1 MYEEDNTPMAW
12 DYKPPDKCGKE
23 KVKLFQIQKPYYGP
37 RINSAILAMPIRYP
51 DFKKVR
57 GLAAIAKPLP
67 REWSW
72 RKIGTNRIEKGGLRD
87 QGKCGGCWAFSLA
100 TALGDRY
107 ALKYNIENPHLS
119 AAWII
124 SNAKP
129 PNVPSNLECQTGGNT
144 YQGSKWLEDNGAK
157 LEICWPYS
165 IIRDHNYVS
174 PNNLS
179 TLPDNCCFNCCSNK
193 VSSNFI
199 FKVQKNS
206 TKYIADLLSTNS
218 NNQIENETINV
229 ESTIRAIQREIMN
242 NGPVVTSFNV
252 YADFMEY
259 WKNDAASGKV
269 YIRNSDEPNGGHA
282 VVITGWGEKE
292 GIKYWE
298 IRNSWGLTG
307 DKGYCKIA
315 MSTSTPKEKWVQVDI
330 PYYNGQIWYG
340 GVVAFLPGELEN
352 KEFFKPGISYEE
364 EKKMEKQQL
373 LDKKLE
379 TLAKDKR
386 NRDLQNITKLSAAS
400 TTSNDQPFT
409 KSILFYV
416 IIGLSVLLIIIIVI
430 KLINNKKPTNDSSL
444 YIGEPGRY
452 YYDFSLKPF

>member
-1 MYEEDNTPMAW
+1 MYEEDNSPIAW

-23 KVKLFQIQKPYYGP
+23 KVKLFAPQKPYYGP

-57 GLAAIAKPLP
+57 GLAEIAKPIP

-72 RKIGTNRIEKGGLRD
+72 RKIGTNRIEKGGIRD

-100 TALGDRY
+100 SCLGDRY
-107 ALKYNIENPHLS
+107 ALKYNIAAPYLS
-119 AAWII
+119 AAWVI

-129 PNVPSNLECQTGGNT
+129 PNIPSNLECQTGGNT
-144 YQGSKWLEDNGAK
+144 YTGSKWLERYGAK

-179 TLPDNCCFNCCSNK
+179 NLPENCCYNCCSDK
-193 VSSNFI
+193 VTSGFI
-199 FKVQKNS
+199 FKVQENS
-206 TKYIADLLSTNS
+206 TKYIADLLATDSV
-218 NNQIENETINV
+218 NQVDNEIINV
-229 ESTIRAIQREIMN
+229 ESTIRAIQLEIMN

-252 YADFMEY
+252 YSDFMDY
-259 WKNDAASGKV
+259 WMKDAASGKV

-282 VVITGWGEKE
+282 VVITGWGEQE

-315 MSTSTPKEKWVQVDI
+315 MSISTPKDKWVQVDI

-340 GVVAFLPGELEN
+340 GVVSFLPGELKN
-352 KEFFKPGISYEE
+352 KEFFNKGISYEE
-364 EKKMEKQQL
+364 EQKMKKQELQ
-373 LDKKLE
+373 DKKLQALE
-379 TLAKDKR
+379 KIKIDKDLKS
-386 NRDLQNITKLSAAS
+386 LTKLSAAS
-400 TTSNDQPFT
+400 NTNNEQPFT

-416 IIGLSVLLIIIIVI
+416 IIGLVVLLILIVI
-430 KLINNKKPTNDSSL
+430 IKLLSSRKTNADIPVYS
-444 YIGEPGRY
+444 GEPSKY
-452 YYDFSLKPF
+452 YYDFSIRPF

>member
-1 MYEEDNTPMAW
+1 MYEEDNTPKAW

-23 KVKLFQIQKPYYGP
+23 KVKLFALQKPYYGS
-37 RINSAILAMPIRYP
+37 RINSAILAMPLRYP
-51 DFKKVR
+51 DLKRVR
-57 GLAAIAKPLP
+57 GLASIGKPIP

-100 TALGDRY
+100 SALGDRY
-107 ALKYNIENPHLS
+107 ALKYNIEAPHLS

-129 PNVPSNLECQTGGNT
+129 PNIPSNLECQTGGNT
-144 YQGSKWLEDNGAK
+144 YQGSKWLEQYGAK

-165 IIRDHNYVS
+165 IIRDNNYVS

-179 TLPDNCCFNCCSNK
+179 NLPDNCCFNCCSSS
-193 VSSNFI
+193 VSSKFI
-199 FKVQKNS
+199 FKVQENS
-206 TKYIADLLSTNS
+206 TKYIADLITNTS
-218 NNQIENETINV
+218 LNQIENEIINV
-229 ESTIRAIQREIMN
+229 ESTIKAIQREIMN

-252 YADFMEY
+252 YADFMDY
-259 WKNDAASGKV
+259 WIKDAPSGKV

-282 VVITGWGEKE
+282 VVITGWGEQD

-315 MSTSTPKEKWVQVDI
+315 MSTSTPQEKWVQVDI

-340 GVVAFLPGELEN
+340 GVISFLPGELEN
-352 KEFFKPGISYEE
+352 KEYFKPGISYQEQQ
-364 EKKMEKQQL
+364 KMEKQER

-379 TLAKDKR
+379 SLAKAKK
-386 NRDLQNITKLSAAS
+386 NIDLKNIKLSAAS
-400 TTSNDQPFT
+400 IPNNEKPFT

-416 IIGLSVLLIIIIVI
+416 IIGLVVLLIIVIFI
-430 KLINNKKPTNDSSL
+430 KLLNSKKNTNESPSYYEEPNK
-444 YIGEPGRY
+444 Y